1 MYPDLMAWAKVRFA
15 ERTAKYALGDENAY
29 MIHLQIK
36 WDNSHLFSLLSSFY
50 DYLSLLCMCIVYKK
64 YDSPKGVIGLELD
77 FIEVITS

>member
-36 WDNSHLFSLLSSFY
+36 WDNSHWYSLLCSSY
-50 DYLSLLCMCIVYKK
+50 DYLSVCMCIVYKK
-64 YDSPKGVIGLELD
+64 YDSPKGVIRLELNL
-77 FIEVITS
+77 IEVIPR